1 MPILLIR
8 KWIRPRSILRRTA
21 RAMPRLTLLAAAL
34 ILSGVALGAAD
45 QPQPATFPLDQVKP
59 GLNGVAYTIFAG
71 DQIEKFD
78 LVVLGILPNLLGP
91 KQSIIVVQ
99 LKGEKVEHTGVVAGM
114 SGSP

>member
-1 MPILLIR
+1 MPIPLPGR
-8 KWIRPRSILRRTA
+8 WIRSSSISRSLRPA
-21 RAMPRLTLLAAAL
+21 ALAAFAIASL
-34 ILSGVALGAAD
+34 FAASAAAAD
-45 QPQPATFPLDQVKP
+45 SPAIFPLDQVKP
-59 GLNGVAYTIFAG
+59 GMNGVAYTIFAG

-78 LVVLGILPNLLGP
+78 LVVIGVLPNLLGP